1 MLLYSARTTIP
12 LVLVQDVISLFASP
26 SLLTTISPSNK
37 RPPRP
42 GKTTVPTQRGDQG
55 EMVEASSGSFASTHT
70 YHSRRQRLSLTL
82 QGCGASRGRCVA
94 AGTLSYARAAG
105 LRMPTGS
112 CRMMGMPCGTSL
124 HGYLSEATANMPGMD
139 PSRRR
144 GAPRSGSPIRL
155 RSSPDRTAS
164 PAGLRPLTEP

>member
-1 MLLYSARTTIP
+1 M
-12 LVLVQDVISLFASP
+12 FASP
-26 SLLTTISPSNK
+26 SLLTTLSPSNK

-42 GKTTVPTQRGDQG
+42 GKTTVPTQRGDQE

-70 YHSRRQRLSLTL
+70 YHSRRQRLSLTF

-94 AGTLSYARAAG
+94 AG

-112 CRMMGMPCGTSL
+112 CRMIGMPCGTSF

-139 PSRRR
+139 LSRRR

-164 PAGLRPLTEP
+164 PAGLRLLTEPR